1 MSFLVLFML
10 YFQKRGCD
18 ATISNEFQFE
28 EDDSGRH
35 FMYKS
40 NIDNVDRCLGVDPGC
55 DATLKLITKSRRQD
69 RRCHFEKLP
78 PQ

>member
-1 MSFLVLFML
+1 MSFLILFML

-55 DATLKLITKSRRQD
+55 DAT
-69 RRCHFEKLP
+69 
-78 PQ
+78 